1 VSLNADF
8 ANIEQGVSFNFNGLY
23 IPREAASVPLYD
35 IARARSAARAA
46 RHAARPQRDRWHR
59 QRLVQRPTQDNET
72 KLILEGG
79 NYSLAHATAI
89 QNLALSSDLA
99 IRAAVD
105 YTYRNGVMNP
115 ARIPERF
122 RRVSACSTSPARTSV
137 YLWGLHRPEER
148 AHAQSGQQG
157 LRSGHGR
164 LQREHVPDVEP
175 WNDKRE
181 GSLAAL
187 APFGQPVAPDQTFHN
202 WAGGARVDL
211 ELGNN
216 LTLSY
221 IPGYLYLKSDIRNY
235 WLGAL
240 PARQSARIP
249 EVTQELRLSG
259 SSSNLKWLAGLYAYR
274 TVNSGSAVFL
284 YGFPSAF
291 FISNVQRNRLQ
302 GAAVFGQATYSFSD
316 ALRLTVGGRYG
327 VDDRQGTATSPAG
340 PGLSIPLLEEIP
352 PVRLQDRRGIRCG
365 ATPWPMSRTR
375 RGISRAPTTSSS
387 PPRSAMR
394 RCGPPR

>member
-1 VSLNADF
+1 V
-8 ANIEQGVSFNFNGLY
+8 
-23 IPREAASVPLYD
+23 
-35 IARARSAARAA
+35 
-46 RHAARPQRDRWHR
+46 
-59 QRLVQRPTQDNET
+59 
-72 KLILEGG
+72 
-79 NYSLAHATAI
+79 
-89 QNLALSSDLA
+89 
-99 IRAAVD
+99 
-105 YTYRNGVMNP
+105 
-115 ARIPERF
+115 
-122 RRVSACSTSPARTSV
+122 
-137 YLWGLHRPEER
+137 GLHRPEER

-340 PGLSIPLLEEIP
+340 PGLSLPLLKKIP

-365 ATPWPMSRTR
+365 ARHGLCHVPDGVSAGHLQRVPVHPAQQCGGAARHAEGDHRRHQRRLLDNTLQINDEFFYYDYRNLQLQAINVNAILNPIFNAAKVTIPGNQLDILYQPDSDNRINLSVSYVHARNRT
-375 RGISRAPTTSSS
+375 S
-387 PPRSAMR
+387 
-394 RCGPPR
+394 